1 MNAVLI
7 NAVAIHYEKWI
18 EHHRIRSNRMHETKS
33 RQPASISRPIA
44 MTAMLVACSAVLA
57 EPVVYVVDPK
67 HTYASF
73 EINHLGLSTARGTFD
88 RTSGDIVLDAA
99 AGSGHIEIVID
110 TASID
115 TGLEKRDEHLRAAEF
130 FNVDQYP
137 TMKFVATS
145 LTFDGDRPVNADGEL
160 TMLGKTLPVSLR
172 ITHFACGRHAINDRP
187 VCGADAET
195 RIRRSQ
201 WGMTTYVPTI
211 GDEVT
216 IRIGVEA
223 FRLP

>member
-1 MNAVLI
+1 MLARTSPLPALAAGLI
-7 NAVAIHYEKWI
+7 MCTTY
-18 EHHRIRSNRMHETKS
+18 T
-33 RQPASISRPIA
+33 
-44 MTAMLVACSAVLA
+44 AVLA
-57 EPVVYVVDPK
+57 EPVSYIVDPK

-99 AGSGHIEIVID
+99 AGSGYIEIVID

-115 TGLEKRDEHLRAAEF
+115 TGLAKRDEHLRAEEF
-130 FNVDQYP
+130 FNVDRFP

-145 LTFDGDRPVNADGEL
+145 LQFDGGRPISADGEL

-172 ITHFACGRHAINDRP
+172 ITHFACGQHPIHDRP

-195 RIRRSQ
+195 RIRRSL

>member
-1 MNAVLI
+1 
-7 NAVAIHYEKWI
+7 
-18 EHHRIRSNRMHETKS
+18 
-33 RQPASISRPIA
+33 
-44 MTAMLVACSAVLA
+44 
-57 EPVVYVVDPK
+57 VDDV
-67 HTYASF
+67 
-73 EINHLGLSTARGTFD
+73 RGGPGRAGVTFD
-88 RTSGDIVLDAA
+88 RTSGDIVLDAV
-99 AGSGHIEIVID
+99 AGSGYIEIVID

-115 TGLEKRDEHLRAAEF
+115 TGLAKRDEHLRAEEF

-145 LTFDGDRPVNADGEL
+145 LHFDGDRPVSADGEL
-160 TMLGKTLPVSLR
+160 TMLGKTLPVSLK
-172 ITHFACGRHAINDRP
+172 IIHFACGQHPIHDRP

-195 RIRRSQ
+195 IIRRSQ

-211 GDEVT
+211 GNEVT

>member
-1 MNAVLI
+1 MHYPKKQSLARIPLL
-7 NAVAIHYEKWI
+7 AALTSAAIIWP
-18 EHHRIRSNRMHETKS
+18 S
-33 RQPASISRPIA
+33 ASP
-44 MTAMLVACSAVLA
+44 LA
-57 EPVVYVVDPK
+57 EPVSYIVDPK
-67 HTYASF
+67 HTYANF

-99 AGSGHIEIVID
+99 ASTGSIKIVID

-115 TGLEKRDEHLRAAEF
+115 TGLAKRDEHLRAEEF
-130 FNVDQYP
+130 FNVSEHP
-137 TMKFVATS
+137 TMKFVATN
-145 LTFDGDRPVNADGEL
+145 LKFDGDRPISADGEL
-160 TMLGKTLPVSLR
+160 TMLGKTLPVSLQ
-172 ITHFACGRHAINDRP
+172 ITHFACGQHPIHDRP

-195 RIRRSQ
+195 IIRRSQ

>member
-1 MNAVLI
+1 MSDRCPRVAGLVPALI
-7 NAVAIHYEKWI
+7 TLTGILA
-18 EHHRIRSNRMHETKS
+18 TP
-33 RQPASISRPIA
+33 PAA
-44 MTAMLVACSAVLA
+44 LA
-57 EPVVYVVDPK
+57 EPVSYIVDPK

-99 AGSGHIEIVID
+99 AGTGQIEIVID

-115 TGLEKRDEHLRAAEF
+115 TGLDKRDEHLRAAEF

-145 LTFDGDRPVNADGEL
+145 VEFDSERPVRAHGAL

-223 FRLP
+223 YRLP